1 MERNIKPEDFAALAQ
16 DALVLDVRRKEV
28 YDASNEIIAGAIW
41 KDPAQVEQWSA
52 EMPREQSI
60 IVYCVHG
67 HQISNGV
74 LDRLHESGFAN
85 ARLIEGGIEALKVI
99 SGKMVAKSS

>member
-1 MERNIKPEDFAALAQ
+1 MERTIKPEDFAALVQ
-16 DALVLDVRRKEV
+16 DALVVDVRRKEV

-41 KDPAQVEQWSA
+41 KDPAQVDQWIA

-74 LDRLHESGFAN
+74 LDRLHAGGFAH
-85 ARLIEGGIEALKVI
+85 ARLIDGGIEALKAIGGEV
-99 SGKMVAKSS
+99 VAKV

>member
-1 MERNIKPEDFAALAQ
+1 MERTIKPEDFAALAEN
-16 DALVLDVRRKEV
+16 ALVLDVRRKEV
-28 YDASNEIIAGAIW
+28 YDASNEMIKGAIW

-74 LDRLHESGFAN
+74 LDRLHAAGFAK
-85 ARLIEGGIEALKVI
+85 ARLIDGGIEALKTI
-99 SGKMVAKSS
+99 GGKVVAK

>member
-28 YDASNEIIAGAIW
+28 YDASNEMIEGAIW

-52 EMPREQSI
+52 EMPSEQRI

-67 HQISNGV
+67 HQISNRV
-74 LDRLHESGFAN
+74 LDRLHAEGFAN
-85 ARLIEGGIEALKVI
+85 ARLIEGGIEALKAIGSKV
-99 SGKMVAKSS
+99 VAK